1 MYEMIIVDKDLKLE
15 LKKSLVEVVDL
26 TKYVYRTK
34 EESILNRL
42 NIIDVEDLT
51 SIFTSS
57 DAELKEMKERIEKF
71 KTNTIKEG

>member
-1 MYEMIIVDKDLKLE
+1 MLIVDKDLKLE

>member
-1 MYEMIIVDKDLKLE
+1 MLIVDKDLKLE

-26 TKYVYRTK
+26 TKYIYRTK